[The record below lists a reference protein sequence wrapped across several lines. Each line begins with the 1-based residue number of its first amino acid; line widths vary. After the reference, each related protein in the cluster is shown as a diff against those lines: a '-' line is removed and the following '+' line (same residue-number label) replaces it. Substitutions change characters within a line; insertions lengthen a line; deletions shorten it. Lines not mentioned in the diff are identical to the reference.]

1 MASSKQEDLM
11 LKHFLGALLI
21 TGLSASGASA
31 QLAAKKSLTLA
42 AAKQIAA
49 AAETEAMNNK
59 WNVVIAILDEGANLL
74 YLQRMDETQVGSV
87 DVAIAKA
94 QSAVKF
100 KRPTK
105 AFEDAL
111 VGGRQAILKLPG
123 AIPVEGGLP
132 LVVDGRIIG
141 AIGVSGV
148 QSNQDGVIAKAGADA
163 AAKMK

>member
-1 MASSKQEDLM
+1 MAAE
-11 LKHFLGALLI
+11 
-21 TGLSASGASA
+21 
-31 QLAAKKSLTLA
+31 LATKKTLTLA
-42 AAKQIAA
+42 AAKEIAA
-49 AAETEAMNNK
+49 AAEREAAANN
-59 WNVVIAILDEGANLL
+59 WNVVIAILDEGGHLL

-111 VGGRQAILKLPG
+111 TGGRQAILRLPG
-123 AIPVEGGLP
+123 AMPVEGGLP
-132 LVVDGRIIG
+132 LMVDGKVLG

-148 QSNQDGVIAKAGADA
+148 TSQQDGQIAEAGQNAL
-163 AAKMK
+163 AKMGAR